1 MSDLRKIIHIDMDAF
16 YASVEQRDFPEL
28 RGKAIAVGGGEK
40 RGVTTTASYEARK
53 FGVRSA
59 MPGWQAIKLC
69 PELIFVK
76 PRFEVYREVSRQI
89 RTIFFEYTDL
99 VEPMALD
106 EAYLD
111 VTVNKKNMAIATDIA
126 KEIRQ
131 KIFDVT
137 QLTASAGV
145 SYNKFLAKMASGVQK
160 PNGLTVIKPHQ
171 AAAFIENL
179 AIEKFYGVGKVTAS
193 KMQGFGIHK
202 GSDLLQWSKADLVSL
217 FGKAGTYYYDIARGI
232 DHRTVE
238 PDRPR
243 KSYAVERTMDE
254 NLTEL
259 NDIHD
264 YIDGIVD
271 KLHRGLEKSQ
281 YFGKTLTLKFRNRDF
296 VTRTRAV
303 SRPYVIQTADELRAL
318 AHQLVNDNASLMTDV
333 RLLGLTISNAP
344 ETEEGPT
351 GQMRL
356 PSKNLHSSTSVDIKN
371 FIVSFLFPF

>member
-76 PRFEVYREVSRQI
+76 PRFDVYREVSRQI
-89 RTIFFEYTDL
+89 RSIFFEYTDL

-131 KIFDVT
+131 KIYDVT

-202 GSDLLQWSKADLVSL
+202 GSDLLKWSKTDLVSL
-217 FGKAGTYYYDIARGI
+217 FGKAGHYYYDIARGI

-243 KSYAVERTMDE
+243 KSYAVERTLDE
-254 NLTEL
+254 NLTQL

-271 KLHRGLEKSQ
+271 KLYPGLKKSQ
-281 YFGKTLTLKFRNRDF
+281 YFGKTLTLKFRDRHF
-296 VTRTRAV
+296 VTRTRSV
-303 SRPYVIQTADELRAL
+303 SRTYVLESEHEIRAL
-318 AHQLVNDNASLMTDV
+318 SHQLVNENADLMKDI

-344 ETEEGPT
+344 EKQEGQA

-356 PSKNLHSSTSVDIKN
+356 PL
-371 FIVSFLFPF
+371 

>member
-111 VTVNKKNMAIATDIA
+111 VTVNNKNMAIATDIA

-193 KMQGFGIHK
+193 KMLGFGIHK
-202 GSDLLQWSKADLVSL
+202 KRVLNESIFNYIWINWFSSL
-217 FGKAGTYYYDIARGI
+217 
-232 DHRTVE
+232 
-238 PDRPR
+238 
-243 KSYAVERTMDE
+243 
-254 NLTEL
+254 
-259 NDIHD
+259 
-264 YIDGIVD
+264 
-271 KLHRGLEKSQ
+271 
-281 YFGKTLTLKFRNRDF
+281 
-296 VTRTRAV
+296 
-303 SRPYVIQTADELRAL
+303 
-318 AHQLVNDNASLMTDV
+318 
-333 RLLGLTISNAP
+333 
-344 ETEEGPT
+344 
-351 GQMRL
+351 
-356 PSKNLHSSTSVDIKN
+356 
-371 FIVSFLFPF
+371 